1 MIYKA
6 HYYQRDEQS
15 VVAVKTLKGKKESN
29 LIILCLEH
37 DLSSCTKC
45 VFVWLTW
52 PTCLV
57 LYAANY
63 SIKKY
68 IS

>member
-15 VVAVKTLKGKKESN
+15 VVTVKTLKGKKESN

-37 DLSSCTKC
+37 DLSS
-45 VFVWLTW
+45 
-52 PTCLV
+52 
-57 LYAANY
+57 Y
-63 SIKKY
+63 
-68 IS
+68 